1 MTSLIRR
8 SLLSLCAI
16 LLIGSLAS
24 CSENSTEADPPKPL
38 VSGPGYVQ
46 FGSTPVGLCKDTTIR
61 YDNNTGKKVTITEVT
76 LSGSGFSWIGTE
88 LPVEVANG
96 GSIDLKVRFC
106 PSKTDTSKSIFSFKG
121 TGGTEVN
128 VLLLGYSGGQIVTFG
143 STFTFATFLTNGTG
157 VKQPGTDA
165 IEVHTITGV
174 NQFFEGKTNV
184 VTSSDGQVEDHFAAE
199 SNGDISTFL
208 PTDLPV
214 IGGLIGGWRQLPFGS
229 KKQNVELLRK
239 DTSLTVPQIPVPVP
253 VTVKQVASYTGTT
266 SLVVNGVTYSVE
278 NVTLTTTV
286 TPALALLGNL
296 TVVIKMGYIP
306 NIGYLGTYN
315 STTVST
321 FAALPLDDGISKTLT
336 TFDIK

>member
-16 LLIGSLAS
+16 LIIGSLAS
-24 CSENSTEADPPKPL
+24 CSEDTVAPKSPL
-38 VSGPGYVQ
+38 LSGPGSIN
-46 FGSTPVGLCKDTTIR
+46 FGGVAVGNCKDTTIR
-61 YDNNTGKKVTITEVT
+61 YDNTTGKAIT
-76 LSGSGFSWIGTE
+76 LSSATFEGQGFTWEGSA
-88 LPVEVANG
+88 LPVAVAANS
-96 GSIDLKVRFC
+96 SIDLKVRFC
-106 PSKTDTSKSIFSFKG
+106 PTSMDTAKTTLTFKG
-121 TGGTEVN
+121 SGGEDVKIT
-128 VLLLGYSGGQIVTFG
+128 LTGYSSTRSATLG

-229 KKQNVELLRK
+229 KQQNVELLRK